1 MRDSTGGTGLPLRMT
16 CTYDII
22 YLEGYDYTT
31 YNSVMYLLGLKV
43 GKVLAEALGEQQLA
57 STIQLALDHGKAR
70 IDRTLWNEQDGF
82 YHAWWD
88 HKKGSPDWLM
98 ADSLYGQ
105 VCLAVFFPVVTM
117 FFFATF
123 FSSCHD
129 CKFYFALLC
138 VCVCVCVKMYKV

>member
-1 MRDSTGGTGLPLRMT
+1 MRDSTGGTGLPLRKT

-57 STIQLALDHGKAR
+57 STIQLAFDHGKAK
-70 IDRTLWNEQDGF
+70 IDRILWNEQDGF
-82 YHAWWD
+82 YHSWWD

-105 VCLAVFFPVVTM
+105 VCFVVFFSGCHDVFVRLLFFNAIVTM
-117 FFFATF
+117 
-123 FSSCHD
+123 
-129 CKFYFALLC
+129 LLLLSC
-138 VCVCVCVKMYKV
+138 VCVCVCV